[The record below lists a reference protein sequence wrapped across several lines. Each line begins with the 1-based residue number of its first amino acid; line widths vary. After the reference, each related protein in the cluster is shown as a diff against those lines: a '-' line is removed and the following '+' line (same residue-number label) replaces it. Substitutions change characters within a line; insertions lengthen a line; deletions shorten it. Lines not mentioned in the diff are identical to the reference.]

1 MKIPGLHLTRSTIA
15 LSIKAFAV
23 LLATTAI
30 FYQDLAI
37 LASEALKNELMS
49 YILAV
54 PFLLIYIL
62 YRKRKMLKAVIPFE
76 TTNPLTKRTHTR
88 EIIGILLCLTA
99 FLLYWHGSYTFHPL
113 EYHMISLPLF
123 TAGLVL
129 ILFNTKTL
137 RVLAFPITFLLYLIT
152 NDVKEFG
159 FDIIIGTSEHV
170 D

>member
-54 PFLLIYIL
+54 PFLLMCA
-62 YRKRKMLKAVIPFE
+62 R
-76 TTNPLTKRTHTR
+76 NPLSSMKNKGQT
-88 EIIGILLCLTA
+88 E
-99 FLLYWHGSYTFHPL
+99 
-113 EYHMISLPLF
+113 
-123 TAGLVL
+123 
-129 ILFNTKTL
+129 N
-137 RVLAFPITFLLYLIT
+137 
-152 NDVKEFG
+152 
-159 FDIIIGTSEHV
+159 
-170 D
+170 

>member
-23 LLATTAI
+23 LLVTIAI

-37 LASEALKNELMS
+37 VANEALKNELMN

-54 PFLLIYIL
+54 PFLLTYL
-62 YRKRKMLKAVIPFE
+62 FYRKRKMLRATIPIK
-76 TTNPLTKRTHTR
+76 TANPTGKPKYTS
-88 EIIGILLCLTA
+88 EIIGALLCLIA
-99 FLLYWHGSYTFHPL
+99 FLLY
-113 EYHMISLPLF
+113 
-123 TAGLVL
+123 LV
-129 ILFNTKTL
+129 
-137 RVLAFPITFLLYLIT
+137 T

-159 FDIIIGTSEHV
+159 FDIIINTSEHV